1 MPISGPETSERFV
14 ITAETRRRWS
24 SEEKRAIVEEAART
38 TTSVSEVAR
47 RHGIASSLL
56 FRWRREFADAD
67 RKQVPPPAAF
77 IPVALPAPARLPA
90 RQDRS
95 SGRIEIELAGGRR
108 IRVDAAVDVGVLKQI
123 IDALEGR

>member
-1 MPISGPETSERFV
+1 M

-67 RKQVPPPAAF
+67 RKQELPQPAAF
-77 IPVALPAPARLPA
+77 IPVALPAAACLPA
-90 RQDRS
+90 RHDRS
-95 SGRIEIELAGGRR
+95 SGLIEIELAGGRH
-108 IRVDAAVDVGVLKQI
+108 IRVDTAVDVGVLKRI
-123 IDALEGR
+123 VDALEGQ

>member
-1 MPISGPETSERFV
+1 MSGPETSPRFV

-24 SEEKRAIVEEAART
+24 IEEKRAIIEEAART

-56 FRWRREFADAD
+56 FRWRREFGDAAGK
-67 RKQVPPPAAF
+67 RELPQTAF
-77 IPVALPAPARLPA
+77 IPVALPAPACLPA

-95 SGRIEIELAGGRR
+95 SGLIEIELAGGRR

-123 IDALEGR
+123 VDALEPG

>member
-1 MPISGPETSERFV
+1 V

-24 SEEKRAIVEEAART
+24 SEGKRAIVEEAART

-67 RKQVPPPAAF
+67 RKQV
-77 IPVALPAPARLPA
+77 APAGLPA

-123 IDALEGR
+123 IDALEGQ